1 MTKTFDF
8 QTYLADGRKK
18 VEDRLKLVF
27 DQERPALH
35 ASLYEAMSYSVLN
48 GGKRLRALLCL
59 ASAQACKKYSVS
71 RDKTDDQIEEMVMPL
86 ACALEMVHAMSLI
99 HDDLPCLDNDELRRG
114 KPTNHRVFGEAM
126 ALLAGDGL
134 LVFANEYL
142 IGESLEKVLPQDLL
156 AVSHGLSRALGTT
169 GMVGGQVLDMSNTG
183 SADGQLDLVVLENIH
198 NGKTGALIRFCLWGG
213 ARAIGADEL
222 RLSAMA
228 RFGEILGLAF
238 QITDDLL
245 DVTGDAASLGKT
257 PGKDAQSNKATFVR
271 LLGLDGARNKLEML
285 HKEGSSVLSRAL
297 DQNEQ
302 QILSNLLDYAINRI
316 N

>member
-59 ASAQACKKYSVS
+59 ASAQACKKYSAS
-71 RDKTDDQIEEMVMPL
+71 RDKTDTQIEEMIMPL
-86 ACALEMVHAMSLI
+86 SCALEMVHAMSLI

-156 AVSHGLSRALGTT
+156 AVSHGLSRALGPT

-198 NGKTGALIRFCLWGG
+198 NSKTGALIRFCLWGG